1 MLDANTKKACKNDPS
16 IREIKIK
23 NIEHAIN
30 QSELIIQESKINQKD
45 LIFLKRRIS
54 ESRLDLNILYLMR
67 N

>member
-1 MLDANTKKACKNDPS
+1 MLDENTKKACKEDSS

-23 NIEHAIN
+23 NIEHAIT
-30 QSELIIQESKINQKD
+30 QAELIIQESKINQKD

>member
-23 NIEHAIN
+23 NIEHAIT
-30 QSELIIQESKINQKD
+30 QAELIIQESKINQKD